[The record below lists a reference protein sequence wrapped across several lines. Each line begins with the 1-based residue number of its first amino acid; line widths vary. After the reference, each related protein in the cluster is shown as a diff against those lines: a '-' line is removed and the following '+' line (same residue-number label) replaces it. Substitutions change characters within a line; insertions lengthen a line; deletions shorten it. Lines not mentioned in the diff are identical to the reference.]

1 MKIHL
6 RQRKHSKK
14 GKISLYLEIYK
25 GTIKK
30 ADGSI
35 TGNRAYEYLNLYL
48 IDKPRTPID
57 KQHNKETLKLA
68 ENIKAKREL
77 EIQNGQYGFTS
88 GFKQSTNFIE
98 YFKELTEKRKQSAG
112 NYGNW
117 DSALKHL
124 IKFTGTE
131 VTFKDVD
138 KKFCEGFKDYL
149 LNEAK
154 TKSKDGKSGKNL
166 SSACAASYFA
176 KLVACLNKAVDEEI
190 ILRSPAKN
198 IEKPKVKESIRE
210 YLTLN
215 ELKALVK
222 TECKYKDLKN
232 AFIFSCLTGLRW
244 SDIQKLQWSEVQKN
258 DTGYKITFHQQKT
271 KGLQYLDISEQ
282 AREYLG
288 KEGKHDDI
296 VFTGLRYTSY
306 HNFELQR
313 WVLKAGITKYISFHC
328 ARHSFAVLQL
338 TFGTE
343 IYTLSKLL
351 GHRELKTTQIYAK
364 IIDEKKREAVNK
376 IPDLTI

>member
-6 RQRKHSKK
+6 RQRKHNKQ

-25 GTIKK
+25 GTTKK

-35 TGNRAYEYLNLYL
+35 AGNREYEYLKLYL

-98 YFKELTEKRKQSAG
+98 YFKAQTEKRVQNAG

-124 IKFTGTE
+124 IKFAGAE
-131 VTFKDVD
+131 ITFREVD
-138 KKFCEGFKDYL
+138 KKFCEDFKDYL
-149 LNEAK
+149 VNTAK
-154 TKSKDGKSGKNL
+154 TRAKEGKKGKNL
-166 SSACAASYFA
+166 SSACASSYFA
-176 KLVACLNKAVDEEI
+176 KLKACLNKAVDEDI
-190 ILRSPAKN
+190 VLKSPAKTVSV
-198 IEKPKVKESIRE
+198 PKVIESTRE
-210 YLTLN
+210 YLTID

-222 TECKYKDLKN
+222 IECRYKDLKS

-258 DTGYKITFHQQKT
+258 DTGYKIVFHQQKT

-288 KEGKHDDI
+288 EAGKANEVI
-296 VFTGLRYTSY
+296 FNGLRYTSY

-313 WVLKAGITKYISFHC
+313 WILKAGITKQITFHC
-328 ARHSFAVLQL
+328 ARHTHAVMLL
-338 TFGTE
+338 TLGTD
-343 IYTLSKLL
+343 IFTVSKLL
-351 GHRELKTTQIYAK
+351 GHSELKTTQIYAK
-364 IIDEKKREAVNK
+364 IVDEKKREAVNK